1 MKNNYLSRKFRPI
14 QYWLVL
20 LSVLAVLGGCQSQEP
35 PLSPEARLFVAEV
48 RETIAN
54 LSVPLMKQL
63 PEKNIPAINTIL
75 HKFYYEWKRTG
86 RTLFRM
92 NVLDNTGV
100 VLTAYPL
107 NPAIGQY
114 FGQYASVSGAL
125 QGKRI
130 SQERLLLAN
139 GAVIFSICAPVLEQD
154 RVVGA
159 LALILDAETALKKWG
174 ITLEKFLT
182 INFNR

>member
-1 MKNNYLSRKFRPI
+1 MRNNHLNRKWRPLP
-14 QYWLVL
+14 YWLVL
-20 LSVLAVLGGCQSQEP
+20 LSVLSGLWGCQSQEP
-35 PLSPEARLFVAEV
+35 PLSPEARLFVQEV
-48 RETIAN
+48 QETIAN
-54 LSVPLMKQL
+54 LSVPLMKQI

-75 HKFYYEWKRTG
+75 HKFYYEGKRKG

-125 QGKRI
+125 QDKRI

-139 GAVIFSICAPVLEQD
+139 GEVIFTICAPVLEQD
-154 RVVGA
+154 KVVGA
-159 LALILDAETALKKWG
+159 LGLVLDPKTAMKKWG
-174 ITLEKFLT
+174 ITLEKFLA